1 MDWLG
6 QKKKESTIK
15 KHNKYFYAET
25 LASYHF

>member
-6 QKKKESTIK
+6 QKKKSTIK